1 MNQTI
6 IVGRLV
12 RNPEL
17 FQSENGNKFTAITL
31 ATPRNYKNMNGEY
44 DTDFIP
50 CILWSGIA
58 ENATTYCHK
67 GDLVAIKG
75 RIQSRK
81 KEENGV
87 NKTIIEVVAEKLT
100 YLSSKKVD
108 KEEE

>member
-12 RNPEL
+12 RDPEL

-31 ATPRNYKNMNGEY
+31 ATPRSYKNMNGEY

-67 GDLVAIKG
+67 GDLVANKSKRYTNKVQIIIALFINDFKGIFFFIICDMIK
-75 RIQSRK
+75 
-81 KEENGV
+81 
-87 NKTIIEVVAEKLT
+87 
-100 YLSSKKVD
+100 
-108 KEEE
+108 